1 MNDAVNFIVKYG
13 SCTNIIADRTMTI
26 IHNIQELICRSEY
39 DNHLQSS
46 HVEELRFVN
55 MRTYSQN
62 GKTYIFEVSIWDEEN
77 KYLLANI
84 FNRDI
89 AKDIKAK

>member
-1 MNDAVNFIVKYG
+1 MRIYT
-13 SCTNIIADRTMTI
+13 CTNIIADRTMTI
-26 IHNIQELICRSEY
+26 IHNIQELICRLEY
-39 DNHLQSS
+39 DNHLQSL
-46 HVEELRFVN
+46 HVEELRSVN

>member
-1 MNDAVNFIVKYG
+1 
-13 SCTNIIADRTMTI
+13 MTI
-26 IHNIQELICRSEY
+26 IHNIQELICRLEY

>member
-1 MNDAVNFIVKYG
+1 
-13 SCTNIIADRTMTI
+13 
-26 IHNIQELICRSEY
+26 
-39 DNHLQSS
+39 
-46 HVEELRFVN
+46 

>member
-46 HVEELRFVN
+46 HVEEL
-55 MRTYSQN
+55 
-62 GKTYIFEVSIWDEEN
+62 N
-77 KYLLANI
+77 KIRKYENI
-84 FNRDI
+84 FTEW
-89 AKDIKAK
+89 KDVYF